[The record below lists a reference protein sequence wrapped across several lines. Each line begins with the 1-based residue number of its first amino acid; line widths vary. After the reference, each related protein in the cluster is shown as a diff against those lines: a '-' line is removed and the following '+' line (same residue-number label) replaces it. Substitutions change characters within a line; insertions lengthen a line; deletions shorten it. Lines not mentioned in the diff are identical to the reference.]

1 MIHSISSK
9 EVVILGAGPA
19 GLTAAYVLNQSGL
32 KSTTLEADP
41 NSVGGI
47 SKTVD
52 RDGFK
57 FDIGGHRFFTKSP
70 IVQELWRNM
79 LPRERWLTD
88 VNRLSRIFYRKKFFH
103 YPLSARDALQKLGL
117 LEAIKCVGSY
127 TKFKFFPI
135 KDPKSFQ
142 DWVTNQFGK
151 RLFEIF
157 FKSYTE
163 KVWGMSCSEISADW
177 ASQRIKGLS
186 LGEAVFNSLPKFL
199 RTLKFSKE
207 TIRTLSD
214 KFDYPRLGPGELW
227 ENVQSD
233 LELSGCKIVMGEAV
247 TRISHSNLAVT
258 SVISINHSDEVREVY
273 GNEFISSLPIKEL
286 VNSLHPKPPSEIVEA
301 ANSLGYRD
309 FLTVVL
315 IYNQENMF
323 LDNWIYIHDPSVYM
337 GRIQN
342 FKNWSP
348 SMVPDSSLTSLGL
361 EYFCF
366 EGDSLWD
373 MSDAELIALGTRE
386 VISVGLTNLQPLK
399 GYVVRCKK
407 AYPIYDDHYKANVQ
421 RVWKWVSLNL
431 TNLQLVGRNGMHMY
445 NNQDHSMLTG
455 YLAAKNILGENHNL
469 WSVNSSAEYHE
480 DTVLL
485 DTTERSVPRRI
496 V

>member
-1 MIHSISSK
+1 MINSESSK

-79 LPRERWLTD
+79 LPGERWLTD

-127 TKFKFFPI
+127 VKFKFFPI

-199 RTLKFSKE
+199 RNLKFSKE

-214 KFDYPRLGPGELW
+214 KFDYPQLGPGELW
-227 ENVQSD
+227 ENVKSD
-233 LELSGCKIVMGEAV
+233 LELSGCKVNMGEAV

-258 SVISINHSDEVREVY
+258 SVMSIDKSGEVREVH
-273 GNEFISSLPIKEL
+273 GNEFISSLPIRDL
-286 VNSLHPKPPSEIVEA
+286 INSLHPKPSSKVIEA

-315 IYNQENMF
+315 VYNEENMF

-348 SMVPDSSLTSLGL
+348 SMVPNSSVTSLGL

-386 VISVGLTNLQPLK
+386 VISVGLTNLQPYK

-407 AYPIYDDHYKANVQ
+407 AYPIYDDHYKENV
-421 RVWKWVSLNL
+421 RCIWKWVSSNL

-455 YLAAKNILGENHNL
+455 YLAAKNILGGSHDL

-480 DTVLL
+480 DSVLL

>member
-1 MIHSISSK
+1 MTESISSK
-9 EVVILGAGPA
+9 EVVIFGAGPA
-19 GLTAAYVLNQSGL
+19 GLTAAFVLNQSRI
-32 KSTTLEADP
+32 KSTILEADP
-41 NSVGGI
+41 KSVGGI

-57 FDIGGHRFFTKSP
+57 FDIGGHRFFTKSL
-70 IVQELWRNM
+70 IVKDLWKNM
-79 LPRERWLTD
+79 LPQERWITD
-88 VNRLSRIFYRKKFFH
+88 VNRLSRIYYRKKFFH

-127 TKFKFFPI
+127 MKFKFFPI
-135 KDPKSFQ
+135 EEPKSFQ

-186 LGEAVFNSLPKFL
+186 LGEAVLNSLPKFM
-199 RTLKFSKE
+199 RSFRFTKE

-214 KFDYPRLGPGELW
+214 KFDYPQLGPGELW
-227 ENVQSD
+227 ENVKSD
-233 LELSGCKIVMGEAV
+233 LELAGCKVNMGELV
-247 TRISHSNLAVT
+247 TKISHKDLAVM
-258 SVISINHSDEVREVY
+258 SVSSTDHFGQVKQLN
-273 GNEFISSLPIKEL
+273 GNEFISSLPIREL
-286 VNSLHPKPPSEIVEA
+286 INSLDPTPPPEIIQA

-315 IYNQENMF
+315 VYNQENMF
-323 LDNWIYIHDPSVYM
+323 LDNWIYIHDPSVSM

-348 SMVPDSSLTSLGL
+348 SMVPDSSVTSLGL

-366 EGDSLWD
+366 EGDNLWD
-373 MSDAELIALGTRE
+373 MTDAELIALGTRE
-386 VISVGLTNLQPLK
+386 VISVGLTSLQPLK

-407 AYPIYDDHYKANVQ
+407 AYPIYDDHYKANVHS
-421 RVWKWVSLNL
+421 VWKWVSSNL

-455 YLAAKNILGENHNL
+455 YLAAKNILGENHDL

-480 DTVLL
+480 GTVLL
-485 DTTERSVPRRI
+485 ETTERSVPRRI
-496 V
+496 L

>member
-1 MIHSISSK
+1 MSDSLSSK
-9 EVVILGAGPA
+9 EIVIFGAGPA

-32 KSTTLEADP
+32 KTIILEADP
-41 NSVGGI
+41 KSVGGI

-57 FDIGGHRFFTKSP
+57 FDIGGHRFFTKSA
-70 IVQELWRNM
+70 IVQELWRSM
-79 LPRERWLTD
+79 LPQERWLTD
-88 VNRLSRIFYRKKFFH
+88 VNRLSRIYYRKKFFH

-117 LEAIKCVGSY
+117 LEAVKCVGSY
-127 TKFKFFPI
+127 LKFKFFPI
-135 KDPKSFQ
+135 KEPKSFQ
-142 DWVTNQFGK
+142 EWVTNQFGK

-163 KVWGMSCSEISADW
+163 KVWGMSCAEISADW

-199 RTLKFSKE
+199 RRLKFSKA

-227 ENVQSD
+227 ENVKSD
-233 LELSGCKIVMGEAV
+233 LEFSGCNIYMGAV
-247 TRISHSNLAVT
+247 VTKISHKNLAVT
-258 SVISINHSDEVREVY
+258 SVSSTDIFGEEKQVH
-273 GNEFISSLPIKEL
+273 GNEFISTLPIREL
-286 VNSLHPKPPSEIVEA
+286 INSLHPEPPSEIIKA

-315 IYNQENMF
+315 IYEQENMF

-348 SMVPDSSLTSLGL
+348 SMVPDSGLTSLGL

-366 EGDSLWD
+366 EGDNLWD
-373 MSDAELIALGTRE
+373 MSDAELIALGTSE
-386 VISVGLTNLQPLK
+386 VISVGLTSLQPLR
-399 GYVVRCKK
+399 GYVVRCKR

-421 RVWKWVSLNL
+421 SIWKWVSSNL

-455 YLAAKNILGENHNL
+455 YLAAKNILGESHDL
-469 WSVNSSAEYHE
+469 WRVNSSAEYHE
-480 DTVLL
+480 DSVLL

-496 V
+496 I

>member
-1 MIHSISSK
+1 MSDSLSSK
-9 EVVILGAGPA
+9 EIVIFGAGPA

-32 KSTTLEADP
+32 KTTILEADP
-41 NSVGGI
+41 KSVGGI

-57 FDIGGHRFFTKSP
+57 FDIGGHRFFTKSA
-70 IVQELWRNM
+70 IVQELWRSM
-79 LPRERWLTD
+79 LPQERWITD
-88 VNRLSRIFYRKKFFH
+88 VNRLSRIYYRKKFFH

-117 LEAIKCVGSY
+117 LEAVKCVGSY
-127 TKFKFFPI
+127 LKFKFFPI
-135 KDPKSFQ
+135 KEPKSFQ
-142 DWVTNQFGK
+142 EWVTNQFGK

-163 KVWGMSCSEISADW
+163 KVWGMSCAEISADW

-199 RTLKFSKE
+199 RRLKLSKA

-227 ENVQSD
+227 ENVKSD
-233 LELSGCKIVMGEAV
+233 LEFSGCNIYMGATV
-247 TRISHSNLAVT
+247 TKISHKNLVVT
-258 SVISINHSDEVREVY
+258 SVSSTDIFGEEKQVH
-273 GNEFISSLPIKEL
+273 GNEFISTLPIREL
-286 VNSLHPKPPSEIVEA
+286 INSLHPEPPSEIIKA

-315 IYNQENMF
+315 IYNQESMF

-366 EGDSLWD
+366 EGDNLWD
-373 MSDAELIALGTRE
+373 MSDAELIALGTSE
-386 VISVGLTNLQPLK
+386 VISVGLTSLKPLK

-407 AYPIYDDHYKANVQ
+407 AYPIYDDHYKAIVQ
-421 RVWKWVSLNL
+421 SIWKWVSSNL

-455 YLAAKNILGENHNL
+455 YLAAKNILGESHDL

-480 DTVLL
+480 DSALL
-485 DTTERSVPRRI
+485 DTTERSVPRKI
-496 V
+496 I